1 MATAH
6 ETVNETRKGRRA
18 RVLRGA
24 AILGVWLGFALL
36 NWSQL
41 YLGLR
46 LESFPVSAARLLGWE
61 LLGWL
66 PWALLTL
73 LVLRLSRRFPFE
85 RARWPLA
92 AAVHLSA
99 SVLMAAAH
107 LAYFTYVTLRLQP
120 FGQDPHPRGFWESF
134 LGRASSQFHLD
145 LLLYGATL
153 GVSYAFSYYGR
164 YRERERRAAHLEAQL
179 AQAQLQALK
188 MQLHP
193 HFLFNTLNAIAGLVR
208 DERNKAAV
216 DMLAGLSDLLRYTLE
231 NAGRQEVPL
240 REELGFLELYLN
252 IQQMRFSDRLCVEL
266 QVAPDTL
273 DALVPNLILQPLVE
287 NAIRHGVGERA
298 RAGTVG
304 VTAARTQP
312 NGEARLRLTVYDDG
326 PGLRA
331 AEQRAAA
338 PRTGGVGLANTRA
351 RLAQLY
357 GAAQQFTIAERA
369 AGGTEATL
377 VLPFRRSAE

>member
-1 MATAH
+1 MSATH
-6 ETVNETRKGRRA
+6 ETTADLRAAARA
-18 RVLRGA
+18 RRQRWA
-24 AILGVWLGFALL
+24 AILGFWTCFGLL
-36 NWSQL
+36 NGSQL

-46 LESFPVSAARLLGWE
+46 LENFPVRVWLLLGWA

-66 PWALLTL
+66 PWAALTPIIL
-73 LVLRLSRRFPFE
+73 WLGRRFPFE
-85 RARWPLA
+85 RASWPVALV
-92 AAVHLSA
+92 VHLTAGTLLSA
-99 SVLMAAAH
+99 LH
-107 LAYFTYVTLRLQP
+107 LACFTYITIKLSP
-120 FGQDPHPRGFWESF
+120 FGRDPRPHSFWELF
-134 LGRASSQFHLD
+134 LGRATSQFHID
-145 LLLYGATL
+145 MLLYGATL

-208 DERNKAAV
+208 DQRNKAAV

-231 NAGRQEVPL
+231 NAGKQEVPL

-252 IQQMRFSDRLCVEL
+252 IQQMRFSDRLQVEL
-266 QVAPDTL
+266 SVAPDTL

-287 NAIRHGVGERA
+287 NAIRHGVAQRA

-304 VTAARTQP
+304 VTAARAQP
-312 NGEARLRLTVYDDG
+312 NGEAQLRLTVYDDG

-331 AEQRAAA
+331 ERPAGE
-338 PRTGGVGLANTRA
+338 RTGGVGLANTRA

-369 AGGTEATL
+369 TGGVEATL
-377 VLPFRRSAE
+377 VLPFKRSVEG